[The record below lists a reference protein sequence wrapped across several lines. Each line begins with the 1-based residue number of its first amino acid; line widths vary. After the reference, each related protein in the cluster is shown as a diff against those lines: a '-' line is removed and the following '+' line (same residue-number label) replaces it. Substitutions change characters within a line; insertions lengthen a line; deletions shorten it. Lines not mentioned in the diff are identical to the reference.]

1 MLSILQTW
9 VYSVAID
16 QTHGWTVWS
25 ITDLIAV
32 RNSDVKKVGKRSHNA
47 ADVLKQKGK

>member
-1 MLSILQTW
+1 M
-9 VYSVAID
+9 AID